1 MNTQGSVPDN
11 APLQITEE
19 LKKEDVTPNELK
31 AKAHSNTP
39 WTATEQYQ
47 GPTPDGGIV
56 IIEED
61 NQFD

>member
-1 MNTQGSVPDN
+1 MPDN

-31 AKAHSNTP
+31 AKAHINTP
-39 WTATEQYQ
+39 WNASEQD
-47 GPTPDGGIV
+47 PTPDGGIV
-56 IIEED
+56 IIEEE